1 MKYWLKL
8 NKLRAVRKR
17 VKFFMSY
24 IRYIIFC
31 CYFVARTETATKIMG
46 QSKEPIRLRQRKTAS
61 GNTTLYLDIY
71 LNGKRSYEYL
81 KLYHIPE
88 TNRKDSWT
96 AKSSCF
102 IFRKFINSHSSTKYP
117 KTDSRKLLPYD
128 KSNQERV
135 QNNS

>member
-1 MKYWLKL
+1 
-8 NKLRAVRKR
+8 
-17 VKFFMSY
+17 
-24 IRYIIFC
+24 
-31 CYFVARTETATKIMG
+31 MG

-71 LNGKRSYEYL
+71 LNEKRSYEYL

>member
-8 NKLRAVRKR
+8 NKLRAVR
-17 VKFFMSY
+17 
-24 IRYIIFC
+24 
-31 CYFVARTETATKIMG
+31 VARTETATKIMG

-102 IFRKFINSHSSTKYP
+102 IFRKFINSHSFTKYP